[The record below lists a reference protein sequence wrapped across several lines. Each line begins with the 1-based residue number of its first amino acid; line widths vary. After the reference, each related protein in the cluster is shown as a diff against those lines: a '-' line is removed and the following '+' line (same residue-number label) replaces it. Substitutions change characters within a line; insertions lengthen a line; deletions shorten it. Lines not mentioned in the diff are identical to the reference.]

1 MRSFIL
7 WYKKREI
14 KKEENRLKDTSE
26 KIEQNEKVQEN
37 IEKKKDKKRKQDW
50 AELDLHINLWKNQNR
65 GKEEF
70 IFDFGFFI
78 DDIKKIKNIYLYIP
92 FKVSSKIIDLGIKV
106 KDKHSLIDAIFNE
119 KCKITSLPIGKRI
132 LVHTEKK
139 EFMFYFL
146 GDDQINIKE
155 VNDSHGG
162 SIVEFNVENILGKEE
177 EEAFRE
183 EGKETEELL
192 DIKKYYFR
200 FRLKGNK
207 EDIKFIKN
215 QDYINDSFSNLFTRT
230 EIIDFRLNDIKT
242 CSEVIKEKYVSN
254 MKFNINKIHYLLLR
268 NFNDDFIYYDGDV
281 SSRMLESDLWKDYIE
296 ETDEDLMAYHIK
308 MKRSEEERKNNIY
321 IESFTNLSR
330 FRYQKNNVYISIKY
344 FIFLLLSSI
353 LPGMTTNLIYEK
365 WDEKKSLPVWALL
378 LLTLAYPII
387 FTFFFKIGDKFKKNL
402 LQKVKKKC
410 YNKF

>member
-1 MRSFIL
+1 MRSFVL
-7 WYKKREI
+7 WYKKR
-14 KKEENRLKDTSE
+14 DAQ
-26 KIEQNEKVQEN
+26 IE
-37 IEKKKDKKRKQDW
+37 DKKIK
-50 AELDLHINLWKNQNR
+50 AELDLHINLWKNQKR

-78 DDIKKIKNIYLYIP
+78 DNIKKIKTIYLYIP
-92 FKVSSKIIDLGIKV
+92 FKAYPQDLGIKV

-119 KCKITSLPIGKRI
+119 KCKITSLPVGKRI
-132 LVHTEKK
+132 LVSIEKKENREKKNENKDIEKKKIIKK

-146 GDDQINIKE
+146 GDDQITIKE

-162 SIVEFNVENILGKEE
+162 SIVEFNVENILGEEE

-183 EGKETEELL
+183 EGEEIKELL

-215 QDYINDSFSNLFTRT
+215 QDYGNDIFSNLFTRT

-242 CSEVIKEKYVSN
+242 CSETIKEKYVSN
-254 MKFNINKIHYLLLR
+254 VKFDINKIHYLLLR

-296 ETDEDLMAYHIK
+296 ETDEDLIAYHIK
-308 MKRSEEERKNNIY
+308 KKREENKEF

-330 FRYQKNNVYISIKY
+330 FRYQKNNLYISIKY
-344 FIFLLLSSI
+344 FLFLLLSSI

-365 WDEKKSLPVWALL
+365 WNQNRILPVWELL
-378 LLTLAYPII
+378 FFTSVYPAIFVFIFKLLDVI
-387 FTFFFKIGDKFKKNL
+387 
-402 LQKVKKKC
+402 KKKSTSK
-410 YNKF
+410 NSQKMI

>member
-7 WYKKREI
+7 WYKKREAQ
-14 KKEENRLKDTSE
+14 KEEE
-26 KIEQNEKVQEN
+26 KMK
-37 IEKKKDKKRKQDW
+37 
-50 AELDLHINLWKNQNR
+50 AELDLHINLWKNQKGR
-65 GKEEF
+65 KEEF

-78 DDIKKIKNIYLYIP
+78 DNIKKIKTIYLYIP
-92 FKVSSKIIDLGIKV
+92 FKAYPHDLGIKV
-106 KDKHSLIDAIFNE
+106 RDKHSLIDAIFNE
-119 KCKITSLPIGKRI
+119 KCKITSLPVGKRI
-132 LVHTEKK
+132 LVSIEKKEDIEKKKNIKK

-183 EGKETEELL
+183 EGKEIEGLL
-192 DIKKYYFR
+192 NIKKYYFR

-242 CSEVIKEKYVSN
+242 CSEAIKEKYVSN

-268 NFNDDFIYYDGDV
+268 NFNDDFIYYDGNV

-296 ETDEDLMAYHIK
+296 ETNDDLMAYHIK
-308 MKRSEEERKNNIY
+308 RKKGEDKEF

-330 FRYQKNNVYISIKY
+330 FRYQRNNLYLSIKY

-353 LPGMTTNLIYEK
+353 IPGITTNLIYGKWNEK
-365 WDEKKSLPVWALL
+365 HFLPMWSFFI
-378 LLTLAYPII
+378 LTLIYPILFI
-387 FTFFFKIGDKFKKNL
+387 LFFKGIEKVKKNRLQKKFKK
-402 LQKVKKKC
+402 
-410 YNKF
+410 